1 MLKQHCYSCVIVLFQ
16 HWYSAFFDTQPTFFS
31 TETIMS
37 QSNVSVTLPLSNY
50 TFSPG
55 GSSPLVSRER
65 FAELVFGS
73 TDAVGV
79 VIGWC
84 NKGLLPTVSVGKYSL
99 VNLAALERVCV
110 EKEFSL

>member
-1 MLKQHCYSCVIVLFQ
+1 MRSMRQKSDPVSPPV
-16 HWYSAFFDTQPTFFS
+16 PTLLGS
-31 TETIMS
+31 
-37 QSNVSVTLPLSNY
+37 
-50 TFSPG
+50 
-55 GSSPLVSRER
+55 SSPLVSRER